1 MKDRAPGPEP
11 RDTPAGEGI
20 LAFPQIVEAGRTA
33 GVEWYVVEQDDAHDP
48 LAEIAVAARYLESL
62 AG

>member
-1 MKDRAPGPEP
+1 
-11 RDTPAGEGI
+11 
-20 LAFPQIVEAGRTA
+20 
-33 GVEWYVVEQDDAHDP
+33 VEQDDAHDP